1 MVWSTLPHQQG
12 DGVVT
17 DEQVKLLMSLLN
29 QGIVQVT
36 AAAKAGMSERTARK
50 YARSGATPSAV
61 KVPHTWRTRPDPF
74 AEVWPEIEA
83 LLKQDAGLQ
92 AKTVWEELNRRHA
105 GRYSAGQLRTLQRRF
120 LDWRLKA
127 GPDREVFFPQ
137 THVPGEQGQSDF
149 TDMRELEV
157 VIAGEPFMHLLYHF
171 VLTYSNWE
179 SVSICPSESFEAL
192 SAGMQAAFW
201 RLGGVPVEHRTD
213 NLSAAT
219 HELAESRGR
228 DFTERYR
235 ELIDH
240 YGLRASR
247 NFPGNAHENG
257 DVESANG
264 RLKSA
269 IDQRLRL
276 RGSRAFATREAYE
289 GFLDGCVQTRNATRS
304 ARIQEERLHLRPL
317 PVRPLP
323 AYRESYATVSRASAV
338 RVLKHSYSVSSRLIG
353 HRLRVRLHADIVE
366 LHHRGERVA
375 LMDRIIGGGKHKIDY
390 RHIIHTLVR
399 KPGAFRRYVFREAL
413 FPSLDFRRAY
423 DALLSASAD
432 QSDME
437 YVRILHL
444 AASDGEECVRGVL
457 AGLLSAAILPT
468 YEAVRAQVRGERVP
482 EGVPYLNITAPDLN
496 LYDRLLGT
504 STAAVCA

>member
-1 MVWSTLPHQQG
+1 
-12 DGVVT
+12 
-17 DEQVKLLMSLLN
+17 MSLLK

-36 AAAKAGMSERTARK
+36 AAARAGMSERTARK
-50 YARSGATPSAV
+50 YVRSGGTPSEA
-61 KVPHTWRTRPDPF
+61 KAPHTWRTRVDPF
-74 AEVWPEIEA
+74 AEVWPQIEA
-83 LLKQDAGLQ
+83 LLRQDAGLQ
-92 AKTVWEELNRRHA
+92 AKTVWEELNRRQA
-105 GRYSAGQLRTLQRRF
+105 GRFSAGQLRTLQRRF
-120 LDWRLKA
+120 LAWRIKA
-127 GPDREVFFPQ
+127 GPNCEVFFPQ

-157 VIAGEPFMHLLYHF
+157 IIAGEPFMHLLYHF

-192 SAGMQAAFW
+192 SAGMQTAFG
-201 RLGGVPVEHRTD
+201 RLGGVPIEHRTD

-235 ELIDH
+235 ELIEH

-276 RGSRAFATREAYE
+276 RGSRAFASREAYE
-289 GFLDGCVQTRNATRS
+289 GFLDGCVPARNATRS
-304 ARIQEERLHLRPL
+304 ARIEEERRHLRPL
-317 PVRPLP
+317 PTRALP
-323 AYRESYATVSRASAV
+323 AYREMYSTVSRASAV

-375 LMDRIIGGGKHKIDY
+375 VMDRITAGGRHRIDY
-390 RHIIHTLVR
+390 RHIIHALVR

-413 FPSLDFRRAY
+413 FPHLDFRRAY
-423 DALLSASAD
+423 DALVLEGAD
-432 QSDME
+432 QADLD

-444 AASDGEECVRGVL
+444 AASDGEECVRTVL
-457 AGLLSAAILPT
+457 AMLLVAGLTPT
-468 YEAVRAQVRGERVP
+468 YEAVRAEVRGERAP
-482 EGVPYLNITAPDLN
+482 EGLPYLNITAPDLAI
-496 LYDRLLGT
+496 YDRLLGV
-504 STAAVCA
+504 STAAVCV

>member
-1 MVWSTLPHQQG
+1 
-12 DGVVT
+12 
-17 DEQVKLLMSLLN
+17 MSLLT
-29 QGIVQVT
+29 QGIPQVT
-36 AAAKAGMSERTARK
+36 AAAKAGMSERSARK
-50 YARSGATPSAV
+50 YGRLGRSPSQV

-74 AEVWPEIEA
+74 EGVWPEIEA
-83 LLKQDAGLQ
+83 LLRQDGGLQ
-92 AKTVWEELNRRHA
+92 AKTIWTELNERYA
-105 GRYSAGQLRTLQRRF
+105 GRFSSGQLRTLQRR
-120 LDWRLKA
+120 LLAWRVTA

-137 THVPGEQGQSDF
+137 THTPGEQAQSDF
-149 TDMRELEV
+149 TDMRRLEV
-157 VIAGEPFMHLLYHF
+157 MIAGQPFPHLLYHF

-179 SVSICPSESFEAL
+179 AISICPSESFESL
-192 SAGMQAAFW
+192 SAGVQSALW
-201 RLGGVPVEHRTD
+201 RLGGVPLEHRTD

-264 RLKSA
+264 GLKNA

-276 RGSRAFATREAYE
+276 RGSRAFVSREAYA
-289 GFLDGCVQTRNATRS
+289 GFLEACVQARNATRQT
-304 ARIQEERLHLRPL
+304 RIDEERAHLRAL

-353 HRLRVRLHADIVE
+353 CQLRVRLHADIVE
-366 LHHRGERVA
+366 LDYKGERVA
-375 LMDRIIGGGKHKIDY
+375 TMERLVGRDAHRIDY
-390 RHIIHTLVR
+390 RHIIHALVR

-413 FPSLDFRRAY
+413 FPSLEFRRTY
-423 DALLSASAD
+423 DALLAGGCDQAD
-432 QSDME
+432 LD

-444 AASDGEECVRGVL
+444 AASDGEQTVRAVL
-457 AGLLSAAILPT
+457 ARLLAAGAAPT
-468 YEAVRAQVRGERVP
+468 YEAVRAEVLGARTP
-482 EGVPYLNITAPDLN
+482 EGVLFLNITAPDLTI
-496 LYDRLLGT
+496 YDRLLGT
-504 STAAVCA
+504 SAEAVCA

>member
-1 MVWSTLPHQQG
+1 MCDLVGPP
-12 DGVVT
+12 
-17 DEQVKLLMSLLN
+17 
-29 QGIVQVT
+29 
-36 AAAKAGMSERTARK
+36 RR
-50 YARSGATPSAV
+50 RRR
-61 KVPHTWRTRPDPF
+61 RTRGERGSDPF

-83 LLKQDAGLQ
+83 LLKQDGGLQ
-92 AKTVWEELNRRHA
+92 AKTVWEELNRRDA
-105 GRYSAGQLRTLQRRF
+105 GRFSAGQLRTLQRRF
-120 LDWRLKA
+120 LAWRVKS
-127 GPDREVFFPQ
+127 GPDCEVFFPQ

-157 VIAGEPFMHLLYHF
+157 VIAGEPFAHLLYHF

-192 SAGMQAAFW
+192 SAGMQTAFW
-201 RLGGVPVEHRTD
+201 RLGGVPIEHRTD

-264 RLKSA
+264 RLKNS

-276 RGSRAFATREAYE
+276 RGSRAFASREAYE
-289 GFLDGCVQTRNATRS
+289 GFLDSCVQARNATRT
-304 ARIQEERLHLRPL
+304 ARIEEERPHLRPL

-323 AYRESYATVSRASAV
+323 SYRESYATVSRASAV

-375 LMDRIIGGGKHKIDY
+375 RHGSADRQRPASDRLSAHHPLPG
-390 RHIIHTLVR
+390 TQSPVR
-399 KPGAFRRYVFREAL
+399 SAATCSARPCSRAL
-413 FPSLDFRRAY
+413 EFRRAY
-423 DALLSASAD
+423 DALVVEGAD
-432 QSDME
+432 QADLD

-444 AASDGEECVRGVL
+444 AASDGEECVRTVL
-457 AGLLSAAILPT
+457 ASLLAAAIAPT
-468 YEAVRAQVRGERVP
+468 YETVRAEVRGPRTEESR
-482 EGVPYLNITAPDLN
+482 PYLNITPPDLAV
-496 LYDRLLGT
+496 YDRLLGA
-504 STAAVCA
+504 STAAVCV

>member
-1 MVWSTLPHQQG
+1 
-12 DGVVT
+12 
-17 DEQVKLLMSLLN
+17 MSLLT
-29 QGIVQVT
+29 QGIAQVT
-36 AAAKAGMSERTARK
+36 AAAKAGMSERSARK
-50 YARSGATPSAV
+50 YGRLGRAPSQM

-74 AEVWPEIEA
+74 EGVWPEIEA
-83 LLKQDAGLQ
+83 LLRQDGGLQ
-92 AKTVWEELNRRHA
+92 AKTIWGELNERYP
-105 GRYSAGQLRTLQRRF
+105 GRFSVGQLRTLQRR
-120 LDWRLKA
+120 LLAWRVTS

-137 THVPGEQGQSDF
+137 THAPGEQAQSDF
-149 TDMRELEV
+149 TDMRRLEV
-157 VIAGEPFMHLLYHF
+157 MIAGQPFPHLLYHF

-179 SVSICPSESFEAL
+179 AVSICPSESFESL
-192 SAGMQAAFW
+192 SAGVQGALW
-201 RLGGVPVEHRTD
+201 RLGGVPLEHRTD

-264 RLKSA
+264 GLKSA

-276 RGSRAFATREAYE
+276 RGSRAFISKEAYE
-289 GFLDGCVQTRNATRS
+289 GFLESCVQARNATRQ
-304 ARIQEERLHLRPL
+304 ARIEEERTHLRAL

-338 RVLKHSYSVSSRLIG
+338 RILKHSYSVSSRLIG
-353 HRLRVRLHADIVE
+353 CQLRVRLHADIVE
-366 LHHRGERVA
+366 LDYKGERVA
-375 LMDRIIGGGKHKIDY
+375 LMERLVGRDAHRIDY
-390 RHIIHTLVR
+390 RHIIHALVR

-413 FPSLDFRRAY
+413 FPSLEFRRAY
-423 DALLSASAD
+423 DALLAGGCDQAD
-432 QSDME
+432 LD

-444 AASDGEECVRGVL
+444 AASDGEQTVRAVL
-457 AGLLSAAILPT
+457 ASLLAAGAAPT
-468 YEAVRAQVRGERVP
+468 YEVVRAEVRGARTP
-482 EGVPYLNITAPDLN
+482 EGVPFLNITAPDLTI
-496 LYDRLLGT
+496 YDRLLGT
-504 STAAVCA
+504 SAEAVCA

>member
-1 MVWSTLPHQQG
+1 
-12 DGVVT
+12 
-17 DEQVKLLMSLLN
+17 MSLLT
-29 QGIVQVT
+29 QGIPQVI
-36 AAAKAGMSERTARK
+36 AAAKAGMSERSARK
-50 YARSGATPSAV
+50 YGRLGRSPSQV

-74 AEVWPEIEA
+74 EGVWPEIEA
-83 LLKQDAGLQ
+83 LLRQDGGLQ
-92 AKTVWEELNRRHA
+92 AKTIWMELNERYP
-105 GRYSAGQLRTLQRRF
+105 GRFSVGQLRTLQRR
-120 LDWRLKA
+120 LLAWRA
-127 GPDREVFFPQ
+127 TSGPDREVFFPQ
-137 THVPGEQGQSDF
+137 THEPGEQAQSDF
-149 TDMRELEV
+149 TDMRRLEV
-157 VIAGEPFMHLLYHF
+157 MIAGQPFPHLLYHF

-179 SVSICPSESFEAL
+179 AVSICPSESFESL
-192 SAGMQAAFW
+192 SAGVQSALW
-201 RLGGVPVEHRTD
+201 RLGGVPLEHRTD

-264 RLKSA
+264 GLKNA

-276 RGSRAFATREAYE
+276 RGSRAFVSREAYE
-289 GFLDGCVQTRNATRS
+289 GFLESCVQGRNATRQ
-304 ARIQEERLHLRPL
+304 ARIEEERAHLRAL

-338 RVLKHSYSVSSRLIG
+338 RILKHSYSVSSRLIG
-353 HRLRVRLHADIVE
+353 CQLRVRLHADIVE
-366 LHHRGERVA
+366 LDYKGERVA
-375 LMDRIIGGGKHKIDY
+375 VMERRVGHDAHRIDY
-390 RHIIHTLVR
+390 RHIIHALVR

-413 FPSLDFRRAY
+413 FPSLEFRRSY
-423 DALLSASAD
+423 DALLAGGSDQAD
-432 QSDME
+432 LN

-444 AASDGEECVRGVL
+444 AASDGEESVRAVL
-457 AGLLSAAILPT
+457 ANLLTAGEALT
-468 YEAVRAQVRGERVP
+468 YEAVRAQVRGAHTP
-482 EGVPYLNITAPDLN
+482 EGVPFLNITAPDLS

-504 STAAVCA
+504 NAEAVCA

>member
-1 MVWSTLPHQQG
+1 
-12 DGVVT
+12 
-17 DEQVKLLMSLLN
+17 MSLIT
-29 QGIVQVT
+29 QGIPQVT

-50 YARSGATPSAV
+50 YVRSGRAPSQA

-74 AEVWPEIEA
+74 AEVWPEVEA
-83 LLKQDAGLQ
+83 LLRQDGGLQ
-92 AKTVWEELNRRHA
+92 AKTIWTELNERHA
-105 GRYSAGQLRTLQRRF
+105 GRFSAGQLRTLQRRI
-120 LDWRLKA
+120 LEWRVTS

-137 THVPGEQGQSDF
+137 THIPGAQAQSDF

-157 VIAGEPFMHLLYHF
+157 VIAGQLFPHLLYHF

-179 SVSICPSESFEAL
+179 SVSICPSESFESL
-192 SAGMQAAFW
+192 SAGVQSALW
-201 RLGGVPVEHRTD
+201 RLGGVPLEHRTD

-235 ELIDH
+235 ELMDH

-264 RLKSA
+264 RLKTA
-269 IDQRLRL
+269 LDQRLRL
-276 RGSRAFATREAYE
+276 RGSRAFVSREAYE
-289 GFLDGCVQTRNATRS
+289 GFLESCIQARNATRE
-304 ARIQEERLHLRPL
+304 ARIEEERRHLRAL
-317 PVRPLP
+317 PVRALP

-353 HRLRVRLHADIVE
+353 CQLRVRLHADIVE
-366 LHHRGERVA
+366 LDYKGERVA
-375 LMDRIIGGGKHKIDY
+375 VMERLVGSDTHRIDY

-413 FPSLDFRRAY
+413 FPTLEFRRAY
-423 DALLSASAD
+423 DALLAEGSDQAD
-432 QSDME
+432 LD

-444 AASDGEECVRGVL
+444 AASDGEEAVRAVL
-457 AGLLSAAILPT
+457 ADLLDQGAVPT
-468 YEAVRAQVRGERVP
+468 YEAVRAKARGPRTPADVP
-482 EGVPYLNITAPDLN
+482 CLSISAPDLTV
-496 LYDRLLGT
+496 YDRLLGT
-504 STAAVCA
+504 SAEAVCA

>member
-1 MVWSTLPHQQG
+1 
-12 DGVVT
+12 
-17 DEQVKLLMSLLN
+17 MSLLK
-29 QGIVQVT
+29 QGIVQAT

-50 YARSGATPSAV
+50 YAHSGAIPSEA
-61 KVPHTWRTRPDPF
+61 KKPHAWRTRVDPYV
-74 AEVWPEIEA
+74 EVWPEIEA
-83 LLKQDAGLQ
+83 LLRQDAGLQ
-92 AKTVWEELNRRHA
+92 AKTVWAELNQRHA
-105 GRYSAGQLRTLQRRF
+105 GRFSAGQLRTLQRRF
-120 LDWRLKA
+120 LAWRVKS
-127 GPDREVFFPQ
+127 GPNCEVFFPQ

-157 VIAGEPFMHLLYHF
+157 VIAGEKFAHLLYHF

-192 SAGMQAAFW
+192 SAGMQTALW
-201 RLGGVPVEHRTD
+201 RLGGVPIEHRTD

-228 DFTERYR
+228 DFTDRYR

-264 RLKSA
+264 RLKNS

-276 RGSRAFATREAYE
+276 RGSRAFASREAYE
-289 GFLDGCVQTRNATRS
+289 GFLDSCVQSRNATRT
-304 ARIQEERLHLRPL
+304 ARIEEERPHLRPL

-323 AYRESYATVSRASAV
+323 SFRESYATVSRSSAV

-375 LMDRIIGGGKHKIDY
+375 VMDRLIGKDPHRIDY
-390 RHIIHTLVR
+390 RHIIHSLVR

-413 FPSLDFRRAY
+413 FPSLEFRRAY
-423 DALLSASAD
+423 DALVVEGAD
-432 QSDME
+432 QADLD

-444 AASDGEECVRGVL
+444 AASDGEECVRVVL
-457 AGLLSAAILPT
+457 ASLLAAAIAPT
-468 YEAVRAQVRGERVP
+468 YETVRAEVRGPRTEESR
-482 EGVPYLNITAPDLN
+482 PYPTFTPPDLA
-496 LYDRLLGT
+496 LYDRLLGE
-504 STAAVCA
+504 STAAVCV

>member
-1 MVWSTLPHQQG
+1 
-12 DGVVT
+12 
-17 DEQVKLLMSLLN
+17 MSLLT
-29 QGIVQVT
+29 QGIPQVA
-36 AAAKAGMSERTARK
+36 AAAKAGMSERSARK
-50 YARSGATPSAV
+50 YGRLGRAPSQV
-61 KVPHTWRTRPDPF
+61 KAPHTWRTRADPF
-74 AEVWPEIEA
+74 EGVWPEIEA
-83 LLKQDAGLQ
+83 LLRQDGGLQ
-92 AKTVWEELNRRHA
+92 AKTIWTELNERHA
-105 GRYSAGQLRTLQRRF
+105 GRFSVGQLRTLQRR
-120 LDWRLKA
+120 LLAWRVTS

-137 THVPGEQGQSDF
+137 RHTPGEQAQSDF
-149 TDMRELEV
+149 TDMRRLEV
-157 VIAGEPFMHLLYHF
+157 MIAGQLFPHLLYHF

-179 SVSICPSESFEAL
+179 AVSICPSESFESL
-192 SAGMQAAFW
+192 SAGVQSALW
-201 RLGGVPVEHRTD
+201 RLGGVPLEHRTD

-264 RLKSA
+264 GLKNA

-276 RGSRAFATREAYE
+276 RGSRAFISKEAYV
-289 GFLDGCVQTRNATRS
+289 GFLETCVQARNATRQ
-304 ARIQEERLHLRPL
+304 ARIDEERAHLRAL

-353 HRLRVRLHADIVE
+353 CQLRVRLHADIVE
-366 LHHRGERVA
+366 LDYKGECVATMERLVGRDAHR
-375 LMDRIIGGGKHKIDY
+375 IDY

-399 KPGAFRRYVFREAL
+399 KPGAFRRYVFREWL
-413 FPSLDFRRAY
+413 FPSLEFRRAY
-423 DALLSASAD
+423 DALLAGGSDQAD
-432 QSDME
+432 LD

-444 AASDGEECVRGVL
+444 AAGDGEETVRAVL
-457 AGLLSAAILPT
+457 ASLLASAAAPT
-468 YEAVRAQVRGERVP
+468 YEAVRAKVRGPRTPEAVP
-482 EGVPYLNITAPDLN
+482 FLNITAPDLTI
-496 LYDRLLGT
+496 YDRLLGT
-504 STAAVCA
+504 SAEAVCA